1 MLVHQHLIIRAEVKN
16 PPTDE
21 EFTKNWLTELVN
33 KIGMKIVS
41 GPHAKYVSKEGNE
54 GMTGVV
60 IIETSHCAIHVWD
73 RANPPLIQLD
83 VYTCSC
89 MDINTVFEHMSV
101 FEPTKVEYKYLD
113 RETGLKLVDESN

>member
-21 EFTKNWLTELVN
+21 DFTKNWLTDLVN

-73 RANPPLIQLD
+73 RANPPLVQLD

-89 MDINTVFEHMSV
+89 MDINTVFEHMDT
-101 FEPTKVEYKYLD
+101 FEPVKIEYKYLD
-113 RETGLKLVDESN
+113 RENELKLVEESK